1 MHKHLHGSKITRTFV
16 PSLRKKGSL
25 TAQKF
30 YRIERPNQRKDNQH
44 SPMNK
49 KRCVNLIYKFF
60 NSMSYYSLEIP
71 FRDFRGRICR
81 HSEIIYKAVHG
92 TRYTSV
98 LCNPYKGE
106 PTAAQLAQRNKMRE
120 AIANIQNLS
129 ATELAAYQASFK
141 AQTRYRTL
149 RGYMIAQEM
158 LKLS

>member
-1 MHKHLHGSKITRTFV
+1 MHGSKITRTFV
-16 PSLRKKGSL
+16 PSFRKKGSL
-25 TAQKF
+25 NARKF
-30 YRIERPNQRKDNQH
+30 YRIERPNQRKDNTH
-44 SPMNK
+44 APMGQRKGANK
-49 KRCVNLIYKFF
+49 FINNPIYMANFL
-60 NSMSYYSLEIP
+60 LEVP
-71 FRDFRGRICR
+71 FQDFRGKICR
-81 HSEIIYKAVHG
+81 HSQIIYKAVNG

-106 PTAAQLAQRNKMRE
+106 PSAAQLAQRNKMRE
-120 AIANIQNLS
+120 AIANLQKLS